1 MPGDGGHSEAM
12 WLLHFAAAECDRDH
26 SELSRVSTDT
36 HFGRES
42 AGPSTAPAQ
51 NIPKKLPRPVTN
63 WVNPAR
69 TPDAMM
75 PADLGST
82 SPIAS
87 TRKTRLITMPPIL
100 PAVFARFH
108 VTETMKMM
116 PKPKSTPMS

>member
-1 MPGDGGHSEAM
+1 MPCDVGHSEAM
-12 WLLHFAAAECDRDH
+12 WLLPFAAAECDCDH
-26 SELSRVSTDT
+26 SELSRVSADT

-42 AGPSTAPAQ
+42 AGPPTALAQ

-87 TRKTRLITMPPIL
+87 TKKTRVITMPPIL
-100 PAVFARFH
+100 APVFARFH
-108 VTETMKMM
+108 VTETMMKT
-116 PKPKSTPMS
+116 PKAKSTPMF